1 MLVYGQ
7 LGSEENLVSGLR
19 REIELN
25 KFANLSAIIVS
36 TLVPETAL
44 LYAPYLFDSPE
55 EADFIYDNY
64 LTPIF
69 TEMLNQKGLKFFAW
83 SEIGFHHV
91 YSKITYFKTR

>member
-1 MLVYGQ
+1 MDSLDRKKI
-7 LGSEENLVSGLR
+7 SSGLR
-19 REIELN
+19 RN
-25 KFANLSAIIVS
+25 RVQFANLSAIIVS

-69 TEMLNQKGLKFFAW
+69 TEMLDQKGLKFLLGVKLDSIMLF
-83 SEIGFHHV
+83 
-91 YSKITYFKTR
+91 KIPCFKTG

>member
-19 REIELN
+19 RNIQ
-25 KFANLSAIIVS
+25 FANLSAIIVS

-44 LYAPYLFDSPE
+44 LMPYLFDSPE
-55 EADFIYDNY
+55 EADLYDNY

-69 TEMLNQKGLKFFAW
+69 TEMLNQKGLKFLLGVKLISSCLF
-83 SEIGFHHV
+83 
-91 YSKITYFKTR
+91 KITYFKTR